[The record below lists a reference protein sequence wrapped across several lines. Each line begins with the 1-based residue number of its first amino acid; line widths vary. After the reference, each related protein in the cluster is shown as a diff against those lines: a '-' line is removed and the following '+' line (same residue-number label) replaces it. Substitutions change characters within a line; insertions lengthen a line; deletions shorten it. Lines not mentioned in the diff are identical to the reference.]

1 VIRQALLLT
10 VAYFR
15 AYLRDRTAIFFS
27 LGVPLMLLLIFGSLN
42 LGAFGQV
49 TLAVDDQANNAASQQ
64 FVAGLGKIDTLRVKS
79 ETTDVALV
87 SLRRTELDMLLVIPK
102 DFAIAPTRAGAP
114 VPTLTIYGN
123 DSRPQQVSV
132 GESIVNDVITKLSF
146 AVNQSAPV
154 VSVKR
159 EEVRGVRLR
168 YVDFLV
174 PGILGVNVMQLAVF
188 SVAFALVADKRRGV
202 LRRIMATPLKP
213 ATFLVSQVAMRLIM
227 AAAQVLIMLGVAVFL
242 FDVHPLGGIV
252 PLLIVA
258 LLGSVLFLTIGFA
271 LAGWAETENQ
281 VPAIA
286 QLITLPQFFFSGVFF
301 SKNAAPELIRPL
313 TNLLPLTFLND
324 ALREISVQGATLWD
338 VRGQLL
344 GLVVWV
350 GIGLVLAV
358 RFFRFDR
365 F

>member
-1 VIRQALLLT
+1 VQPLRLT
-10 VAYFR
+10 FMYFR

-27 LGVPLMLLLIFGSLN
+27 LVVPLMLLLIFGSLN

-49 TLAVDDQANNAASQQ
+49 TLAIDDQANNPASQQ
-64 FVAGLGKIDTLRVKS
+64 FVSGLQKIDTLSTKKQS
-79 ETTDVALV
+79 TDDALPR
-87 SLRRTELDMLLVIPK
+87 LKRTELDMLLVIPK
-102 DFAIAPTRAGAP
+102 DFAIAPTRAGAT

-123 DSRPQQVSV
+123 DARPQQVAV
-132 GESIVNDVITKLSF
+132 GESIINEVITRLSF

-154 VSVKR
+154 LNVKQ
-159 EEVRGVRLR
+159 ENVQGVRLR

-213 ATFLVSQVAMRLIM
+213 STFLVSQVFTRLIM
-227 AAAQVLIMLGVAVFL
+227 ATLQVLIMIGVAVFL
-242 FDVHPLGGIV
+242 FDVHPLGGV
-252 PLLIVA
+252 LPLLVVCLI
-258 LLGSVLFLTIGFA
+258 GSVLFLTIGFA

-301 SKNAAPELIRPL
+301 SKEAAPALIRPV

-324 ALREISVQGATLWD
+324 ALREISVQGASLWD
-338 VRGQLL
+338 VRGSLL
-344 GLVVWV
+344 GLVAWT
-350 GIGLVLAV
+350 GIGLVLAI
-358 RFFRFDR
+358 RFFRFER

>member
-1 VIRQALLLT
+1 MAQALRLT
-10 VAYFR
+10 LMYLR
-15 AYLRDRTAIFFS
+15 AYLRDRTAVFFS
-27 LGVPLMLLLIFGSLN
+27 LVVPLMLLLIFGSLN

-49 TLAVDDQANNAASQQ
+49 SLAIDDQANNAASQS
-64 FVAGLGKIDTLRVKS
+64 FVSALEKIDTLSVKHVS
-79 ETTDVALV
+79 ADAALAE
-87 SLRRTELDMLLVIPK
+87 LKRTELDMLLVIPK
-102 DFAIAPTRAGAP
+102 DFAIAPTRAGQP
-114 VPTLTIYGN
+114 VPTLTMYGN
-123 DSRPQQVSV
+123 DARPQQVSV
-132 GESIVNDVITKLSF
+132 GESIVNEVITRLSF
-146 AVNQSAPV
+146 AVNQTAPV
-154 VSVKR
+154 LSLKQEDVQ
-159 EEVRGVRLR
+159 GVRLR

-174 PGILGVNVMQLAVF
+174 PGILGVNVMQLAIF
-188 SVAFALVADKRRGV
+188 SVAFALVVDKRRGV

-213 ATFLVSQVAMRLIM
+213 ITFLVAQVVTRLMM
-227 AAAQVLIMLGVAVFL
+227 ATLQVLIMLAVAVFL
-242 FDVHPLGGIV
+242 FDVHPVGGIL
-252 PLLIVA
+252 PLLLVSLFGA
-258 LLGSVLFLTIGFA
+258 VLFLTIGFA

-301 SKNAAPELIRPL
+301 SKEAAPELIRPV

-344 GLVVWV
+344 GLLVWTA
-350 GIGLVLAV
+350 IGLVLAV

>member
-1 VIRQALLLT
+1 MGQALRLT
-10 VAYFR
+10 VMYLR
-15 AYLRDRTAIFFS
+15 AYVRDRPAMFFS
-27 LGVPLMLLLIFGSLN
+27 LVVPLMLLLIFGSLN

-49 TLAVDDQANNAASQQ
+49 TLAIDDQANNAASQQ
-64 FVAGLGKIDTLRVKS
+64 LVATLEKIDTLSVRHVS
-79 ETTDVALV
+79 ADAALAQ
-87 SLRRTELDMLLVIPK
+87 LKRTELDMLLVIPK
-102 DFAIAPTRAGAP
+102 DFTIAPTRAGQP
-114 VPTLTIYGN
+114 VPTLTTYGN
-123 DSRPQQVSV
+123 DARPQQVSV
-132 GESIVNDVITKLSF
+132 GESIINEVVTRISY
-146 AVNQSAPV
+146 AVNQTAPV
-154 VSVKR
+154 VNLKV
-159 EEVRGVRLR
+159 EDVQGVRLR

-174 PGILGVNVMQLAVF
+174 PGIIGVNVMQLAIF
-188 SVAFALVADKRRGV
+188 SVGFALVVDKRRGV

-213 ATFLVSQVAMRLIM
+213 ATFLVAQVLTRLVL
-227 AAAQVLIMLGVAVFL
+227 ATLQVLIMLAVAVFL

-252 PLLIVA
+252 PLMLVA
-258 LLGSVLFLTIGFA
+258 LFGAVLFLTIGFA

-301 SKNAAPELIRPL
+301 SKDAAPELIRPV

-338 VRGQLL
+338 VRAQLL
-344 GLVVWV
+344 GLAVWTV
-350 GIGLVLAV
+350 IGFVLAV

>member
-1 VIRQALLLT
+1 MSQALRLT
-10 VAYFR
+10 FMYLR
-15 AYLRDRTAIFFS
+15 AYLRDRTAVFFS
-27 LGVPLMLLLIFGSLN
+27 LVVPLMLLLIFGSLN

-49 TLAVDDQANNAASQQ
+49 SLAIDDQANNPASQS
-64 FVAGLGKIDTLRVKS
+64 FVSALEKIDTLSVKHVS
-79 ETTDVALV
+79 ADAALAE
-87 SLRRTELDMLLVIPK
+87 LKRTELDMLLVIPK
-102 DFAIAPTRAGAP
+102 DFAIAPTRAGQS
-114 VPTLTIYGN
+114 VPTLTMYGN
-123 DSRPQQVSV
+123 DARPQQVSV
-132 GESIVNDVITKLSF
+132 GESIVNEVITRLSF
-146 AVNQSAPV
+146 AVNQTAPV
-154 VSVKR
+154 LSLKQEDVQ
-159 EEVRGVRLR
+159 GVRLR

-174 PGILGVNVMQLAVF
+174 PGILGVNVMQLAIF
-188 SVAFALVADKRRGV
+188 SVAFALVVDKRRGV

-213 ATFLVSQVAMRLIM
+213 ITFLVAQVVTRLMM
-227 AAAQVLIMLGVAVFL
+227 ATLQVLIMLAVAVFL
-242 FDVHPLGGIV
+242 FDVHPVGGIL
-252 PLLIVA
+252 PLLLVSLFGA
-258 LLGSVLFLTIGFA
+258 VLFLTIGFA

-301 SKNAAPELIRPL
+301 SKEAAPAFIRPV

-344 GLVVWV
+344 GLLVWTA
-350 GIGLVLAV
+350 IGLVLAV

>member
-1 VIRQALLLT
+1 MRQAVALT
-10 VAYFR
+10 VMYFR

-27 LGVPLMLLLIFGSLN
+27 LVVPLMLLLIFGSLN

-49 TLAVDDQANNAASQQ
+49 TVAIDDQANNAASQQ
-64 FVAGLGKIDTLRVKS
+64 FVAALSKIDTLSTKTQS
-79 ETTDVALV
+79 TDEALPR
-87 SLRRTELDMLLVIPK
+87 LKRTELDMLLVVPK
-102 DFAIAPTRAGAP
+102 DFAIAPTRAGQP
-114 VPTLTIYGN
+114 VPTITIYGN
-123 DSRPQQVSV
+123 AARPQQVSV
-132 GESIVNDVITKLSF
+132 GESIVNEIVTRLSF

-154 VSVKR
+154 VAIK
-159 EEVRGVRLR
+159 EEDVQGVRLR

-202 LRRIMATPLKP
+202 LRRIMATPLRP
-213 ATFLVSQVAMRLIM
+213 ATFLVSQVATRLIM
-227 AAAQVLIMLGVAVFL
+227 ATLQVLIMIGVAVFL
-242 FDVHPLGGIV
+242 FDVHPLGGV
-252 PLLIVA
+252 LPLLVVC

-301 SKNAAPELIRPL
+301 SKEAAPALIRPV

-338 VRGQLL
+338 VRTPLL
-344 GLVVWV
+344 GLVVWTA
-350 GIGLVLAV
+350 IGLLMAV

>member
-1 VIRQALLLT
+1 MRQTLLLT
-10 VAYFR
+10 FMYFR

-27 LGVPLMLLLIFGSLN
+27 LVVPLMLLLIFGSLN
-42 LGAFGQV
+42 LGAFGKV
-49 TLAVDDQANNAASQQ
+49 SLSIDDQASNAASQQ
-64 FVAGLGKIDTLRVKS
+64 FVATLQTIDTLSIKL
-79 ETTDVALV
+79 EPTDVALV
-87 SLRRTELDMLLVIPK
+87 KLKRTELDMLLVIPK
-102 DFAIAPTRAGAP
+102 DFVIAPTRAGQP

-123 DSRPQQVSV
+123 VTRPQQVSV
-132 GESIVNDVITKLSF
+132 GEAIINEVVTRLSY
-146 AVNQSAPV
+146 AVNQTAPV
-154 VSVKR
+154 VTLKQ
-159 EEVRGVRLR
+159 EEVQGVRQR

-174 PGILGVNVMQLAVF
+174 PGILGVNVMQLAIF
-188 SVAFALVADKRRGV
+188 SVAFALVVDKKRGV

-213 ATFLVSQVAMRLIM
+213 STFLASQVITRLIM
-227 AAAQVLIMLGVAVFL
+227 TAVQVLIMLGVAIFL

-252 PLLIVA
+252 PMILVC
-258 LLGSVLFLTIGFA
+258 LLGAVLFLTIGFA

-301 SKNAAPELIRPL
+301 SKDASPELIRPI
-313 TNLLPLTFLND
+313 TNLLPLTFMND

-338 VRGQLL
+338 VRMPIL
-344 GLVVWV
+344 GLLVWTL
-350 GIGLVLAV
+350 IGFALAV